1 MLQVK
6 AELNENFRDRL
17 TPKRGD
23 DLTIPL
29 GGTGT
34 VAPRP
39 VATPAPASGKTVQP
53 PFILSEAVEINEVQT
68 RIPAIIGE
76 AIYRGTVA
84 VDGVINGQ
92 PGVNMGSLS
101 VRQRGKT
108 FFGSEPE
115 LIGELHFRD
124 MLRVNGHIAGSVCS
138 RKGTLIVDAAATV
151 DAQVDV
157 AIAVIAG
164 TIKGD
169 IIGHQRVEVA
179 STAKIYGNIWTRSLA
194 IQGGAIFEGVCQML
208 EEEVVAH

>member
-6 AELNENFRDRL
+6 TELKEDFRDRA
-17 TPKRGD
+17 TPKRGEELNRQLD
-23 DLTIPL
+23 SGGAGKRPL
-29 GGTGT
+29 
-34 VAPRP
+34 A
-39 VATPAPASGKTVQP
+39 ASALASGGKPIPP
-53 PFILSEAVEINEVQT
+53 PFIVSQAVEINEIQT

-76 AIYRGTVA
+76 ASYRGTVA
-84 VDGVINGQ
+84 VDGVIHGQ

-115 LIGELHFRD
+115 LIGELNFRE
-124 MLRVNGHIAGSVCS
+124 MLRVNGHIAGTVCS

-164 TIKGD
+164 TVKGD
-169 IIGHQRVEVA
+169 IIGHQRVELA

-208 EEEVVAH
+208 EEEGVAH